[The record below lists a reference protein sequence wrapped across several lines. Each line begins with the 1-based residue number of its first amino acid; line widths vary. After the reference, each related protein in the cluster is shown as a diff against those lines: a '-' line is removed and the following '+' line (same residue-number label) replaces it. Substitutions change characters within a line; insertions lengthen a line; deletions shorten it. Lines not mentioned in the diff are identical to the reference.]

1 MEPNRR
7 IERLARYFSKIRRST
22 LTAALI
28 IALALLVFLFSSG
41 LWDSG
46 KKTRKEQTSGQ
57 PAASDPAAQLE
68 AKLEGMLCS
77 MQGVGRARVMLTF
90 EKSSESIVA
99 VDQKYVAGD
108 KSSTNESH
116 PATVQSG
123 GKEEPIVLTEVL
135 PTIRGVLVLAE
146 GAANIT
152 VKCSIAAAVSTVL
165 GIDEALVEVF
175 VMGSG

>member
-1 MEPNRR
+1 MESNRR
-7 IERLARYFSKIRRST
+7 LERLIRYFSKSRRST
-22 LTAALI
+22 LLAALM
-28 IALALLVFLFSSG
+28 IALALLVFMFSSG
-41 LWDSG
+41 IWDG
-46 KKTRKEQTSGQ
+46 GQKMPKEHSLGQ
-57 PAASDPAAQLE
+57 PAASDPAEQLE
-68 AKLEGMLCS
+68 TKLERMLCS

-90 EKSSESIVA
+90 EKSAESIVA
-99 VDQKYVAGD
+99 VDQKLVAGD

-165 GIDEALVEVF
+165 GIDETLVEVF
-175 VMGSG
+175 VMESG